1 MHRVAPRK
9 GAACT
14 DAGSDE
20 RVWGLSHVNSAELDE
35 TKTITLDE
43 IEAIVRDVLADDA
56 IALRL
61 DSRPREIEGW
71 DSLAN
76 VSIVFGVEESLG
88 VRLGTDVLIGI
99 ETVGDLVS
107 AVEDAR
113 SQTTQVVGLS

>member
-1 MHRVAPRK
+1 
-9 GAACT
+9 
-14 DAGSDE
+14 
-20 RVWGLSHVNSAELDE
+20 VNSAELDE